1 MALPNMDA
9 VFVGLRV
16 VVSLGVVL
24 ALLWYLQRRL
34 SKGSLRTRKTNP
46 VVVVGRQTIGPK
58 ASVVVV
64 DVEGSRLVLGV
75 TDGSITMLQSAEA
88 PPVVDFEESLDAAV
102 ATYSPLTAVEPLQ
115 PAAEK
120 PVPAAVAASFA
131 SSSKGPLAGSIL
143 SPETWRQAAAA
154 LRRTP

>member
-1 MALPNMDA
+1 MALPDMDA
-9 VFVGLRV
+9 LFVGLRV

-34 SKGSLRTRKTNP
+34 SKGSLRVRKANP

-75 TDGSITMLQSAEA
+75 TDGAITMLQSAEA
-88 PPVVDFEESLDAAV
+88 PQPADFEQSMDDAV
-102 ATYSPLTAVEPLQ
+102 ATFSPLTAVEPL

-131 SSSKGPLAGSIL
+131 GAGKGPLAGSIL
-143 SPETWRQAAAA
+143 SPDTWRQAAAA